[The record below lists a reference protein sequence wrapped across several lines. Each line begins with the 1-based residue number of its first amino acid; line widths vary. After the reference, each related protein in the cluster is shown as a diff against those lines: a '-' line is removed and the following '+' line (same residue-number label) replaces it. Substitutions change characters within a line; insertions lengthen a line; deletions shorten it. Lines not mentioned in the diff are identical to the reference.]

1 VEGIG
6 ALTTDDL
13 LAASEIGGVIK
24 PLVSAVRGPSGIEAF
39 VGPAL
44 LSNREPLATL
54 GGALNGIRLDGKHVS
69 NLFFSGPGAGPEV
82 TAATLLDDGI
92 EAALTPNP
100 RWGGSAA
107 GKGRFRETRVSAP
120 TTSWFVRVTFRG
132 VVPSDDSVRA
142 LVGAVGLEVEQV
154 VRGSNGASRW
164 LTLGS
169 HSRLEVEA
177 ARERLRSTHR
187 IESLAI
193 RRVS

>member
-1 VEGIG
+1 MDI
-6 ALTTDDL
+6 
-13 LAASEIGGVIK
+13 
-24 PLVSAVRGPSGIEAF
+24 RAF

-100 RWGGSAA
+100 RWGEYAA
-107 GKGRFRETRVSAP
+107 GKGRLREARVSAP

-177 ARERLRSTHR
+177 ARERLQSTHR